1 MVSWDKSHGLFTK
14 YFLKAMS
21 GEGDKNKDGKVSD
34 SELKNYLGET
44 ITHYARRYY

>member
-1 MVSWDKSHGLFTK
+1 MGKGQVTWTIYN

-21 GEGDKNKDGKVSD
+21 GEGNKNKDSKVSD